1 MIWGGVVVTK
11 VKRTQKAEGGEGAGV
26 RGGGTGRQNLKTF
39 GLSVASLAGQVQKV
53 WEGQA
58 WMWGVSMFVLP
69 RPSEPVRFCLVT
81 NIILYLPPFCP

>member
-39 GLSVASLAGQVQKV
+39 GLSVASLAGQVQ
-53 WEGQA
+53 
-58 WMWGVSMFVLP
+58 
-69 RPSEPVRFCLVT
+69 
-81 NIILYLPPFCP
+81 